1 MKRSTGIL
9 AAVLFTALLAA
20 CSKQSLQNTYDRQT
34 TFIESFVA
42 AQMKADTNATL
53 RRIGGAYRLTLHD
66 TLTIPRDSLAEG
78 GKLALYYGC
87 FTLTGAS
94 LTTGNLVATNLKDLA
109 TQAKWTLTDST
120 RYKLDTLTLGKDLVE
135 GLQDGLKGVREY
147 DEGYILFTGKYG
159 YGNSERGTIPA
170 RSALAY
176 YFWIESI
183 DNE

>member
-9 AAVLFTALLAA
+9 AAVLFAALLAA

-66 TLTIPRDSLAEG
+66 TLTIQRDSLAEG
-78 GKLALYYGC
+78 GKVALYYGC
-87 FTLTGAS
+87 FTLT
-94 LTTGNLVATNLKDLA
+94 ATNLKDLA